1 MSPSELLETR
11 IGGALRAATGAG
23 EPELVPQSRLSGP
36 MPWVIAIMVAMTV
49 IAMAAG
55 LALRNTVVSAK
66 AGLEGGL
73 TVQIVEPRAA
83 ERRSQSQAAMQ
94 QLAGLPGVVS
104 VRLVPEEELDRL
116 IEPWLGS
123 EQGTDKAR
131 SIPIPAL
138 IDVQLAGR
146 ADDREVGKL
155 RAALAPVAPAA
166 RVDAQSGWLEPVY
179 GAIASLQWLAIA
191 LVVLLAMALAAAVLM
206 AARTALGTNRETIE
220 IVHLLGGTDAQIAR
234 VFQRSIGIDAAGGG
248 IVGFA
253 LALVVILLLGQRF
266 AGLGA
271 GLVQQ
276 GSLGLSDW
284 VLLALVPLAAI
295 LLAMLTARVTVM
307 RALRKML

>member
-1 MSPSELLETR
+1 MSPAELLETR
-11 IGGALRAATGAG
+11 ITGAVRAVTGAG
-23 EPELVPQSRLSGP
+23 EPELVPQSKLSGP

-55 LALRNTVVSAK
+55 LALRNTVLSAQ

-73 TVQIVEPRAA
+73 TVQIVEARAS
-83 ERRSQSQAAMQ
+83 ERKAQSAASMER
-94 QLAGLPGVVS
+94 LKALPGVAA
-104 VRLVPEEELDRL
+104 VRLVPQEELDHL
-116 IEPWLGS
+116 IEPWLG
-123 EQGTDKAR
+123 GDDGADGAMAV
-131 SIPIPAL
+131 PIPSL
-138 IDVQLAGR
+138 IDVQLTDR
-146 ADDREVGKL
+146 ADERQVAKV

-206 AARTALGTNRETIE
+206 AARSALGTNRDTIE

-248 IVGFA
+248 VVGFA
-253 LALVVILLLGQRF
+253 LAMVVILLLGRRF

-284 VLLALVPLAAI
+284 VLLAMVPLAAAV
-295 LLAMLTARVTVM
+295 LAMITARFTVM
-307 RALRKML
+307 HALRKML

>member
-11 IGGALRAATGAG
+11 ILGPVRTMAGNG

-55 LALRNTVVSAK
+55 LALRNTVVSAQ

-73 TVQIVEPRAA
+73 TVQIVEARPAERDAQTRAA
-83 ERRSQSQAAMQ
+83 MERLR
-94 QLAGLPGVVS
+94 GLSGVS
-104 VRLVPEEELDRL
+104 AVRLVPSEEIDRL

-123 EQGTDKAR
+123 DAVGAKAMAV
-131 SIPIPAL
+131 PIPSL

-146 ADDREVGKL
+146 ADERQVGAV

-166 RVDAQSGWLEPVY
+166 RVDAQSGWLKPVY

-206 AARTALGTNRETIE
+206 AARTALGANRETIE

-248 IVGFA
+248 VVGFA
-253 LALVVILLLGQRF
+253 LALVVILLLGRRF

-271 GLVQQ
+271 GLVEQ
-276 GSLGLSDW
+276 GALGWSDW
-284 VLLALVPLAAI
+284 ILLAMVPVAAA
-295 LLAMLTARVTVM
+295 LLAMLTARLTVM
-307 RALRKML
+307 HAVRKMV